1 MDSDSSAS
9 EASSDDVF
17 PSDSPG
23 DSDSDSPEEDEID
36 NLSQQLSQI
45 NSQDDGV
52 ESDNDKSGVYHWS
65 RQQEET
71 EVIAQDPLMQPNR
84 RPFLALWS

>member
-1 MDSDSSAS
+1 MTFDDFVMDSDSSDS
-9 EASSDDVF
+9 EASSDDEF
-17 PSDSPG
+17 PSDSSG

-52 ESDNDKSGVYHWS
+52 ESDTDKSGVYYWS
-65 RQQEET
+65 RQ
-71 EVIAQDPLMQPNR
+71 
-84 RPFLALWS
+84 